1 MKIYSF
7 KIITNYYQD
16 SRKLLEE
23 GWFTKKIIK
32 KNPKYVSVK
41 NNFIF
46 FKSINPKDI
55 DTKSKRINFL
65 NKHLFIYA
73 EPNLFYKTN
82 KFLIQKNLFFDYPNV
97 VFFFDRHRNV
107 FLYKMERKPLAWVG
121 SSHFNPPI

>member
-7 KIITNYYQD
+7 KIITNYQD

-73 EPNLFYKTN
+73 
-82 KFLIQKNLFFDYPNV
+82 
-97 VFFFDRHRNV
+97 
-107 FLYKMERKPLAWVG
+107 
-121 SSHFNPPI
+121 

>member
-7 KIITNYYQD
+7 KI
-16 SRKLLEE
+16 
-23 GWFTKKIIK
+23 TKTPDRELNIK
-32 KNPKYVSVK
+32 RIKMNPEYVSVK

-73 EPNLFYKTN
+73 EPNFFYERN
-82 KFLIQKNLFFDYPNV
+82 KFLIQKNLFFDYPDV
-97 VFFFDRHRNV
+97 VFFFDRRRNV
-107 FLYKMERKPLAWVG
+107 FLCDINY
-121 SSHFNPPI
+121 